1 MLGIYWGEGPVP
13 NSGETEHSPAGSVA
27 TPHVGLSSQAPG
39 RAGGPCP
46 AGAGLWE
53 VSARALHMPG
63 DLGAQRW
70 GITALLL
77 SLCSQSGVR
86 TELFCVGSL
95 LEGRGRAEEGEQT
108 GCGPGFGALFRPHS
122 HRSRKAAAL
131 ICLFQFLAQ
140 LMRLVFVFLK
150 TVCAE
155 NTLWH
160 PWSRGW
166 PYWPGPMKVGLQTRL
181 QKALCF
187 LLQVTL
193 SRTQPS
199 PPLPAPP

>member
-1 MLGIYWGEGPVP
+1 M
-13 NSGETEHSPAGSVA
+13 
-27 TPHVGLSSQAPG
+27 G
-39 RAGGPCP
+39 R
-46 AGAGLWE
+46 
-53 VSARALHMPG
+53 
-63 DLGAQRW
+63 
-70 GITALLL
+70 
-77 SLCSQSGVR
+77 
-86 TELFCVGSL
+86 L
-95 LEGRGRAEEGEQT
+95 LEGRGRAEEGERT
-108 GCGPGFGALFRPHS
+108 GCGPGFGALFRLHS

-160 PWSRGW
+160 PWCRGW
-166 PYWPGPMKVGLQTRL
+166 LYWPGPMKVGLQTRL

-193 SRTQPS
+193 QDPAKA
-199 PPLPAPP
+199 APPCTSLSQGCGGLGGKQSRSLL